1 MIRVRVFKVTKVCV
15 WRGGLFK
22 IIKNTM
28 KSESREISGKQYHNN
43 GADSCS
49 EYKYLGIKITS

>member
-1 MIRVRVFKVTKVCV
+1 MCV
-15 WRGGLFK
+15 WKRGGGGGGGEAVK

-43 GADSCS
+43 GADSCP